1 MHPLKLIRD
10 IRRQSNSWAV
20 LSLLFFIVLALPVF
34 SMGVHFFSEP
44 NENWYHIKEYLLNN
58 YINNTLVLIFFT
70 GLFSVLIGLSLAW
83 FISVYDFPLR
93 RFFKWALI
101 LPLAIPPYIGAYTY
115 NGMLNYTGII
125 QTTLRNSFGI
135 EVNQKYFDIMTMQGA
150 IFIFTIFLYPY
161 VYIITRAF
169 LENQSSALIENA
181 RLLGSGSFEIFFR
194 IILPLSRTAIVG
206 GVSLVI
212 LEVLNDYGVVKFF
225 GIQTFSTA
233 IFQAW
238 FGMADID
245 SAIKLAGILMSIVL
259 LLLVLEKVL
268 RGRKNY
274 SYSTSKVKPI
284 KPARLSKWKG
294 WLMFSYVM
302 LVFSVGFLIPFLQL
316 VEWLFMTYDLI
327 ISEQFLWLIWN
338 SVFVAFIAA
347 AFITIIAVII
357 ANFSRMHEG
366 IVPKL
371 LSKTTLIGYSIPGA
385 VIALGVLT
393 LFLELDKVQK
403 YFYGLM
409 NQQPSVILSLSI
421 AMLIFAY
428 IIRFLAIGY
437 NSVEAGFDKVGRS
450 FTEASRMLGMNMT
463 QSFFKVDF
471 KMVKGAVFGGFILVF
486 VEVLKELPLTLILQP
501 FNFYTLATKAFQY
514 AGDEM
519 VHEAALASI
528 LIILI
533 SGVSIYV
540 FHSILEKETN

>member
-1 MHPLKLIRD
+1 
-10 IRRQSNSWAV
+10 
-20 LSLLFFIVLALPVF
+20 
-34 SMGVHFFSEP
+34 
-44 NENWYHIKEYLLNN
+44 
-58 YINNTLVLIFFT
+58 
-70 GLFSVLIGLSLAW
+70 
-83 FISVYDFPLR
+83 
-93 RFFKWALI
+93 
-101 LPLAIPPYIGAYTY
+101 
-115 NGMLNYTGII
+115 
-125 QTTLRNSFGI
+125 
-135 EVNQKYFDIMTMQGA
+135 
-150 IFIFTIFLYPY
+150 
-161 VYIITRAF
+161 
-169 LENQSSALIENA
+169 
-181 RLLGSGSFEIFFR
+181 
-194 IILPLSRTAIVG
+194 
-206 GVSLVI
+206 
-212 LEVLNDYGVVKFF
+212 
-225 GIQTFSTA
+225 
-233 IFQAW
+233 
-238 FGMADID
+238 
-245 SAIKLAGILMSIVL
+245 
-259 LLLVLEKVL
+259 
-268 RGRKNY
+268 
-274 SYSTSKVKPI
+274 
-284 KPARLSKWKG
+284 
-294 WLMFSYVM
+294 MFSYVM